1 MYGDSLATAA
11 RVRVRT
17 GYGGTNN
24 AMRASELQNVTMEQ
38 WAISHRQRGKS
49 HTLMSYEDVVGS
61 RS

>member
-24 AMRASELQNVTMEQ
+24 AMRASELQNVTMQ
-38 WAISHRQRGKS
+38 WNNGQLVTGRGGKVTTV
-49 HTLMSYEDVVGS
+49 HTQFPSIHV
-61 RS
+61 